1 MVNDV
6 IDFFKVKILTG
17 VRKSLLCFEVIASKE
32 INRKKKCMYHFKL

>member
-17 VRKSLLCFEVIASKE
+17 VRKSLLCFEVASKE